1 MGLRQRAK
9 EAWDQQQQ
17 EILVGKIRTTRKI
30 LRERFGV
37 KDEEMDTFEAAS
49 IGLCGA
55 DKTIRVEDLLFMV
68 NDDGVLCVRDQR
80 VTQHQEN
87 PWKPVESL
95 ADLGAMTA
103 HSNTA
108 QAPRI

>member
-108 QAPRI
+108 QVPRI

>member
-9 EAWDQQQQ
+9 EAFDKRQQ
-17 EILVGKIRTTRKI
+17 EILVSKIRATRKL

-68 NDDGVLCVRDQR
+68 NDEGELCVRDQR

-87 PWKPVESL
+87 PWKIVESL
-95 ADLGAMTA
+95 EDLGALTA
-103 HSNTA
+103 PTNTT
-108 QAPRI
+108 QLPRI

>member
-1 MGLRQRAK
+1 MGLRQRAR
-9 EAWDQQQQ
+9 EAWERQQA
-17 EILVGKIRTTRKI
+17 EILKGKIRATRLL

-68 NDDGVLCVRDQR
+68 NDEGTLCVRDQR
-80 VTQHQEN
+80 VTQHQDN
-87 PWKPVESL
+87 PWKPLESL
-95 ADLGAMTA
+95 EDLGSITA
-103 HSNTA
+103 NSSTS
-108 QAPRI
+108 QLPRI

>member
-9 EAWDQQQQ
+9 EAWEQQQQ
-17 EILVGKIRTTRKI
+17 EILVGKIRTTRKL

-55 DKTIRVEDLLFMV
+55 NKTIRVEDLLFMV
-68 NDDGVLCVRDQR
+68 NDSGELCVRDQR
-80 VTQHQEN
+80 VTQPQEH
-87 PWKPVESL
+87 PWKPVEGL
-95 ADLGAMTA
+95 ADLGAI
-103 HSNTA
+103 TA
-108 QAPRI
+108 QSTTTQLPRI

>member
-9 EAWDQQQQ
+9 EAWEQQQQ
-17 EILVGKIRTTRKI
+17 EILVGKIRTTRKL

-55 DKTIRVEDLLFMV
+55 NKTIRVEDLLFMV
-68 NDDGVLCVRDQR
+68 NDDGELCVRDQR
-80 VTQHQEN
+80 VTQPQEN
-87 PWKPVESL
+87 PWKPVEGL
-95 ADLGAMTA
+95 ADLGAI
-103 HSNTA
+103 TA
-108 QAPRI
+108 QSTTAQLPRI

>member
-9 EAWDQQQQ
+9 EAWERQQA
-17 EILVGKIRTTRKI
+17 EILKAKIRATRML

-37 KDEEMDTFEAAS
+37 KDEEMDTFETAS

-68 NDDGVLCVRDQR
+68 NDEGQLCVRDQR
-80 VTQHQEN
+80 VTQHQEQ

-95 ADLGAMTA
+95 EDLGNITA
-103 HSNTA
+103 SSTTT
-108 QAPRI
+108 QLPRI